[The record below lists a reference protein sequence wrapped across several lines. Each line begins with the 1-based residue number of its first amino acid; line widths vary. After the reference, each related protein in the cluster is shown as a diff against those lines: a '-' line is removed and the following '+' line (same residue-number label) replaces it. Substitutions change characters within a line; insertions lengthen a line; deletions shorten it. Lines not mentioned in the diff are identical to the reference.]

1 MNTEIIK
8 AGPEDIEGLA
18 EMRIA
23 YLQEDLGEMS
33 PQEADQYRIR
43 LREYFER
50 KINKDIF
57 CYTAKENEEIL
68 STAFLLVSEKPAS
81 PSFPNGRTGTILS
94 VYTRPE
100 YRGKGLARR
109 VMETLIRDAESMDL
123 CLLELK
129 ATEDGYRLYQKLGFE
144 QDQSHYRPMKLRFK

>member
-8 AGPEDIEGLA
+8 AGPEDIESLA

-33 PQEADQYRIR
+33 SQEADQYRIR

-57 CYTAKENEEIL
+57 CYVAKENEEVL

-94 VYTRPE
+94 VYTRPA

-109 VMETLIRDAESMDL
+109 VMEALVRDAENMDL

-129 ATEDGYRLYQKLGFE
+129 ATEDGYSLYQKLGFKE
-144 QDQSHYRPMKLRFK
+144 DKSHYRPMKRML

>member
-8 AGPEDIEGLA
+8 AGTKDIEGLA

-33 PQEADQYRIR
+33 GQEADQYRTR
-43 LREYFER
+43 LKEYFER
-50 KINKDIF
+50 VLNQKIF
-57 CYTAKENEEIL
+57 CYAAKENEVIL

-81 PSFPNGRTGTILS
+81 PSFPNGWTGTILN
-94 VYTRPE
+94 VYTKPE

-109 VMETLIRDAESMDL
+109 VMEALVRDAENMDL

-129 ATEDGYRLYQKLGFE
+129 ATEDGYSLYQKLGFE